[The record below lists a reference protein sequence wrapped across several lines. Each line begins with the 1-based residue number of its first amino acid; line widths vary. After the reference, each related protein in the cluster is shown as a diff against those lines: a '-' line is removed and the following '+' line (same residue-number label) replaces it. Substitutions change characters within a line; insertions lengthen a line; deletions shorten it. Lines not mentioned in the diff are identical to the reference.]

1 MNFQGPPLLIMNN
14 GLTIPQLGFG
24 LFMIKDL
31 AEVER
36 ACLEAFKV
44 GYRHIDTAHRYDN
57 EKGVGAAIKK
67 SGIPRKDLFITSKLS
82 PTEYG
87 EEASY
92 EAINSMLKRLDTE
105 YIDLLL
111 LHHPLN
117 DYFGAWKAM
126 ERAVREGKVK
136 SIGLSNFEGKILQ
149 DFLNRCTIKPA
160 ILQIEGHPYF
170 NQENLK
176 KKCQEMGILVET
188 WFPLGHGDKKML
200 NNPLFVELG
209 KRYNKTPAQIILRW
223 HIDYGYI
230 PLPKSCNNKH
240 IKENFEI
247 FDFHLTSEEMEIISK
262 LPQRRYI
269 NIEEHQKPGSEFE
282 KILNNWKP
290 NND

>member
-1 MNFQGPPLLIMNN
+1 MEIGQPYLRMNN
-14 GLTIPQLGFG
+14 GLMIPQLGFG
-24 LFMIKDL
+24 VFMIKDL

-82 PTEYG
+82 SIEYG
-87 EEASY
+87 EEVSY
-92 EAINSMLKRLDTE
+92 NAINAMLKRFDTE

-117 DYFGAWKAM
+117 DYVGAWKAM
-126 ERAVREGKVK
+126 ERAVKEGKVK
-136 SIGLSNFEGKILQ
+136 SIGLSNFEGKPWQDILHI
-149 DFLNRCTIKPA
+149 CTIKPA
-160 ILQIEGHPYF
+160 ILQIEGHPYY
-170 NQENLK
+170 NQENMK
-176 KKCQEMGILVET
+176 KECQKIGTLIET

-200 NNPLFVELG
+200 NEYIFVGLG
-209 KRYNKTPAQIILRW
+209 KKYNKTPAQIILRW
-223 HIDYGYI
+223 HIDYGFI
-230 PLPKSCNNKH
+230 PLPKSCNNQH

-247 FDFHLTSEEMEIISK
+247 FDFKLTDEEMKKISE
-262 LPQRRYI
+262 LPQKRYI
-269 NIEEHQKPGSEFE
+269 NIKEHFTPGSDFE
-282 KILNNWKP
+282 KILNSWKP